1 MVMIIVTSP
10 VDSREATERMN
21 KTRGPREEI
30 WILARM
36 CPFQN
41 HNWSIQR
48 REKESHYHLAKATR
62 IWWWWW
68 FEGNWIRSVHQGNPN
83 EELEQQQTN
92 EPNKLQEKSR
102 TNGHHLKLFP
112 YYYRRRLGRCWCSI
126 FVPFFPFKTGNCV
139 EWWSGIINSTK
150 KNETK
155 PSFDHPE
162 SHDSKAR
169 EEEGAAAKK
178 SRKSRKS
185 N

>member
-30 WILARM
+30 WILALCAHSRAIID
-36 CPFQN
+36 P
-41 HNWSIQR
+41 SKEGR
-48 REKESHYHLAKATR
+48 RKATTISPKQLEYDDDDSRAIEFVQFIKATR
-62 IWWWWW
+62 TK
-68 FEGNWIRSVHQGNPN
+68 NWSNNKR
-83 EELEQQQTN
+83 TN

-112 YYYRRRLGRCWCSI
+112 YYYRRCWCSI

-139 EWWSGIINSTK
+139 EWWSGIINSIK
-150 KNETK
+150 KNEPQ

-178 SRKSRKS
+178 SGKS